1 MKTSKT
7 IATAI
12 TSAALLAAAALP
24 AGAAAE
30 YYIPPGNSAVN
41 QYSESIPGAGG
52 ESGGK
57 KKEVTPAQALG
68 AANAKKLEQRGQVG
82 EEAAEVAAETAPSE
96 DLYSTA
102 SSGSGSQGGGAS
114 GGGSGSQ
121 GGGGGGASGGSGGNS
136 GGGPN
141 VGTNTRDSTIQVS
154 QPSGDSGISSVLGQ
168 ATGATDEGNI
178 GLWLP
183 LAILAILAG
192 AIAYRMRLRQHGPTA

>member
-1 MKTSKT
+1 MKTSKKIATT
-7 IATAI
+7 IA
-12 TSAALLAAAALP
+12 SAALLAAVALP
-24 AGAAAE
+24 AGAAAD

-96 DLYSTA
+96 DLYGTA
-102 SSGSGSQGGGAS
+102 SERSD
-114 GGGSGSQ
+114 SQ
-121 GGGGGGASGGSGGNS
+121 GGGGGSANQGGGTGGQGGTGGGSGA
-136 GGGPN
+136 
-141 VGTNTRDSTIQVS
+141 GTNGGSGESFSTGYVI